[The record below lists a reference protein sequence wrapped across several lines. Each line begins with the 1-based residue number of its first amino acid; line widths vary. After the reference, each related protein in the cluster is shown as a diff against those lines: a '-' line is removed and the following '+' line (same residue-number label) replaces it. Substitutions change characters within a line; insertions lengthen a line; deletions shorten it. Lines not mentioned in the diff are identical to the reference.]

1 MKPRGKSNSSF
12 KSPKQVLVFNHTRIL
27 VGIIRSMMTA
37 SELTGASLKAVS
49 SACQGSYIT
58 TAGLYFRRLHPDI
71 LIETTDLDTLRLEE
85 YDSLCN
91 ETRRYLP
98 KEQVKA
104 LRTEFKK
111 AHGYKKSADDQS
123 PPAPPFTYMEKKK

>member
-1 MKPRGKSNSSF
+1 MKKRGKSYSTF
-12 KSPKQVLVFNHTRIL
+12 RPPKQVLVFNHTRIL
-27 VGIIRSMMTA
+27 VGVVRSMMSA

-49 SACQGSYIT
+49 MACQGNYIT

-71 LIETTDLDTLRLEE
+71 LVETTDLDALRLEE
-85 YDSLCN
+85 YDTLCN

-104 LRTEFKK
+104 LRSEFKK
-111 AHGYKKSADDQS
+111 AHAYKNNAGDQ
-123 PPAPPFTYMEKKK
+123 